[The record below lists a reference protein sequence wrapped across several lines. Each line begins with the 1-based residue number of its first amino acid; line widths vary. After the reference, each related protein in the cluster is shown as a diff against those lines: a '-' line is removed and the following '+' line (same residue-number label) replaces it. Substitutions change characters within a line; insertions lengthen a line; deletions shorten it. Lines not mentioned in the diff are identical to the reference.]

1 MTYNSHLIRK
11 FRPTA
16 KNLKIISTVSLKF
29 LDFRC
34 KPFREG
40 DSGSVIYKMEEPDDS
55 GKRKITIIGLMHAG
69 GEGVARNRYYA
80 IPLDAALRNLE
91 RENELEA
98 DVLQF
103 QNSLSLTLLAMNN
116 FI

>member
-1 MTYNSHLIRK
+1 ML
-11 FRPTA
+11 
-16 KNLKIISTVSLKF
+16 
-29 LDFRC
+29 
-34 KPFREG
+34 
-40 DSGSVIYKMEEPDDS
+40 
-55 GKRKITIIGLMHAG
+55 AG